1 VPGEARAIAEANATS
16 LHFAATHALSF
27 TFVPRW
33 LRDLESRTTL
43 GPVQLISDVY
53 QRCETLLLQ
62 SQVQFVLSHAHER
75 TQNALQRGGYPSLRV
90 GSDVLIPVSVADDS
104 GRPIHRLTGG
114 STSAPVP
121 VLDYSAESGLGGI
134 LRAVHGAALERLP
147 VRHVFTAHLAS
158 VLRTMI
164 LDARGLAW
172 LPEAL
177 VREDIAS
184 GRLVQAASDDW
195 RVDVEIRLHRDRIIL
210 GTAAERFWEVVSFA
224 G

>member
-1 VPGEARAIAEANATS
+1 
-16 LHFAATHALSF
+16 
-27 TFVPRW
+27 
-33 LRDLESRTTL
+33 
-43 GPVQLISDVY
+43 
-53 QRCETLLLQ
+53 
-62 SQVQFVLSHAHER
+62 
-75 TQNALQRGGYPSLRV
+75 
-90 GSDVLIPVSVADDS
+90 
-104 GRPIHRLTGG
+104 
-114 STSAPVP
+114 
-121 VLDYSAESGLGGI
+121 
-134 LRAVHGAALERLP
+134 
-147 VRHVFTAHLAS
+147 VFTAHLAS